1 MKKIVSISKAR
12 QLYEMLKE
20 DIVSGKYASGDKLPS
35 IRDLAE
41 QYSLSKNT
49 VNTVVAMLVNDGL
62 AVIHEGNGT
71 YVSSTRQQVKTI
83 GVLLFDFRQNMR
95 VDTDILQQIQLC
107 LPRNY
112 YLSLMDT
119 SNRYDVFIEALE
131 RMIAMKPEGFL
142 ILPPRVQPTEQEA
155 GRIRELLTGRPTV
168 MLNRTIEG
176 LEADMYSMNLGR
188 GIEKAFEYLAM
199 SGKQRTAIVLHDDYK
214 FKAEETAA
222 YYRCCEK
229 LGIQTQPEFA
239 IEWQLDMEDV
249 ARRVS
254 AILPEIDSLICPD
267 EILLGLQPLI
277 HASGKQIPSELS
289 LIGVNDTVNSRL
301 FSPPLTSIAFPV
313 ERIGRHA
320 VNKLIQRIE
329 GTCDEPFK
337 QVNFEPELILR
348 NT

>member
-1 MKKIVSISKAR
+1 
-12 QLYEMLKE
+12 
-20 DIVSGKYASGDKLPS
+20 
-35 IRDLAE
+35 
-41 QYSLSKNT
+41 
-49 VNTVVAMLVNDGL
+49 
-62 AVIHEGNGT
+62 
-71 YVSSTRQQVKTI
+71 
-83 GVLLFDFRQNMR
+83 
-95 VDTDILQQIQLC
+95 
-107 LPRNY
+107 
-112 YLSLMDT
+112 
-119 SNRYDVFIEALE
+119 
-131 RMIAMKPEGFL
+131 
-142 ILPPRVQPTEQEA
+142 
-155 GRIRELLTGRPTV
+155 
-168 MLNRTIEG
+168 
-176 LEADMYSMNLGR
+176 
-188 GIEKAFEYLAM
+188 M

-222 YYRCCEK
+222 YYRCREK

>member
-20 DIVSGKYASGDKLPS
+20 EIVSGKYASGDKLPS

-41 QYSLSKNT
+41 QNSLSKNT

-71 YVSSTRQQVKTI
+71 YVSSARQQVKMI

-95 VDTDILQQIQLC
+95 VDTDILQHIQLN

-119 SNRYDVFIEALE
+119 SNRYDVFCEALE

-142 ILPPRVQPTEQEA
+142 ILPPRVRPTEQEA
-155 GRIRELLTGRPTV
+155 QRIRELLAERPTV
-168 MLNRTIEG
+168 MLNRTIDG

-214 FKAEETAA
+214 FKTEEIEA
-222 YYRCCEK
+222 YNRCCQK
-229 LGIQTQPEFA
+229 LGIHTCPEYA
-239 IEWQLDMEDV
+239 IEWRSDMDDV
-249 ARRVS
+249 ASRIG

-277 HASGKQIPSELS
+277 HASGKEIPTQLS

-320 VNKLIQRIE
+320 VNKLIKRIE
-329 GTCDEPFK
+329 GTCDEPVK
-337 QVNFEPELILR
+337 QINFEPELIIR

>member
-20 DIVSGKYASGDKLPS
+20 EIVSGKYASGDKLPS

-71 YVSSTRQQVKTI
+71 YVSSARQQVKMI

-95 VDTDILQQIQLC
+95 VDTDILQHIQLC

-119 SNRYDVFIEALE
+119 SNRYDVFCEALE

-142 ILPPRVQPTEQEA
+142 ILPPRVRPTEQESQ
-155 GRIRELLTGRPTV
+155 RIRELLAGRPVV
-168 MLNRTIEG
+168 MLNRSIEG
-176 LEADMYSMNLGR
+176 LQADMYSMNLGR

-199 SGKQRTAIVLHDDYK
+199 SGKQRTAIVLHDDFK
-214 FKAEETAA
+214 FRAEEIEA
-222 YYRCCEK
+222 YRRCCEK
-229 LGIQTQPEFA
+229 LGIHTCAEYE
-239 IEWQLDMEDV
+239 IEWQSDMDDV
-249 ARRVS
+249 TRRVG

-267 EILLGLQPLI
+267 EILLGLQPVI
-277 HASGKQIPSELS
+277 YASSKEIPTELS

-301 FSPPLTSIAFPV
+301 FRPPLTSIAFPV

-320 VNKLIQRIE
+320 VNKLIGRIE
-329 GTCDEPFK
+329 GTCDDPVK
-337 QVNFEPELILR
+337 QINFEPELIIR